1 MTESNASGPT
11 KDLSEMAFEIAKRRQ
26 EAASEVVTLLEDQFE
41 STFESHA
48 GSLLRAAGWL
58 AGTSLYRSFGFAGDI
73 PAGAPVLSDKSNDE
87 GMKLLKVFMYL
98 LDKNGIALKAGDFA
112 EEIPAEQKP
121 RRSILQ
127 VQQQFEERYDQIM
140 RAHGFDQAE
149 GARTGAVA
157 CALLV
162 KLHCLNRSDLEARLA
177 ASIVTMG
184 FVEGTKTAPWKD
196 KG

>member
-1 MTESNASGPT
+1 MTDNNASGPT

-26 EAASEVVTLLEDQFE
+26 QAASEVVTLLEEQFE

-58 AGTSLYRSFGFAGDI
+58 AGTSLYRSFGFAADI
-73 PAGAPVLSDKSNDE
+73 PAGSPVLSDKSNDE

-98 LDKNGIALKAGDFA
+98 LDKNGIELKAGDFV

-121 RRSILQ
+121 RLSILQ
-127 VQQQFEERYDQIM
+127 VQEQFEERYDRIM
-140 RAHGFDQAE
+140 QAHGFDYAE

-157 CALLV
+157 CAQLV

-177 ASIVTMG
+177 ASIVKMG
-184 FVEGTKTAPWKD
+184 FVEGTKTAPRRIAD
-196 KG
+196 